1 MRAHRGWGHPARR
14 NEAMQLSP
22 AQIKRAYT
30 QMRLIREF
38 EERLHIENRTGEIA
52 GFTHLYAG
60 QEAVAVGVCENLDD
74 RDYIISTH
82 RGHGHCL
89 ARGCDPRGMMH
100 EIYGRADGLCKGR
113 GGSMHIADLEKGMLG
128 ANGIVGG
135 GQPIALGAAIA
146 CDLRG
151 DGSVAV
157 SFTGDGASNQGTVF
171 EAMNMAVVLKAPKV
185 FIFENNGY
193 SEHTGASYGIG
204 SDLKTR
210 TEGFGI
216 PVWEADGFDFFDVH
230 RAAGEAI
237 AQARAGKGPVAVIA
251 ETTRYFGHFEGD
263 PQNYRA
269 KGEVEMF
276 RREKDCLLKIR
287 ARVTQ
292 AGIFTEAELDAIDA
306 QVLAQIDDAVASAK
320 AGPTPGAETLLQDVY
335 IDY

>member
-1 MRAHRGWGHPARR
+1 
-14 NEAMQLSP
+14 MQQSP
-22 AQIKRAYT
+22 EQIRRAYR

-38 EERLHIENRTGEIA
+38 EERLHVENRSGEIA

-60 QEAVAVGVCENLDD
+60 QEAIAVGVCENLDD

-89 ARGCDPRGMMH
+89 AKGCDPVGMMH
-100 EIYGRADGLCKGR
+100 EIYGREDGLCKGR
-113 GGSMHIADLEKGMLG
+113 GGSMHIADLDKGMLG

-146 CDLRG
+146 CALRG
-151 DGSVAV
+151 DGSVSV

-185 FIFENNGY
+185 FVLENNGY

-204 SDLKTR
+204 GDLKTR

-216 PVWEADGFDFFDVH
+216 KVWEADGFDYFDVH
-230 RAAGEAI
+230 RAASEAI
-237 AQARAGKGPVAVIA
+237 AYAREGKGPTAVYA
-251 ETTRYFGHFEGD
+251 TATRYFGHFEGD
-263 PQNYRA
+263 PQHYRA
-269 KGEVEMF
+269 KGEVEKF
-276 RREKDCLLKIR
+276 RAESDCLMKMRQRI
-287 ARVTQ
+287 VE
-292 AGIFTEAELDAIDA
+292 AGIFADADLDAIDTEILA
-306 QVLAQIDDAVASAK
+306 IVDGAVTSARAAAPPPISVLH
-320 AGPTPGAETLLQDVY
+320 QDVY

>member
-1 MRAHRGWGHPARR
+1 
-14 NEAMQLSP
+14 MQLSP
-22 AQIKRAYT
+22 AQIKQAYT

-60 QEAVAVGVCENLDD
+60 QEAVAVGVCENLDE

-135 GQPIALGAAIA
+135 GQPIALGAALA

-151 DGSVAV
+151 DGSVAL

-185 FIFENNGY
+185 FVFENNGY

-237 AQARAGKGPVAVIA
+237 AWARAGKGPVAVIA

-269 KGEVEMF
+269 KGEVEEF
-276 RREKDCLLKIR
+276 RKEKDCLLKFR
-287 ARVTQ
+287 TRVTQ

-306 QVLAQIDDAVASAK
+306 QVLAQIDDAVATAK
-320 AGPTPGAETLLQDVY
+320 SGPVPGSDTLLQDVY

>member
-1 MRAHRGWGHPARR
+1 
-14 NEAMQLSP
+14 MQQSP
-22 AQIKRAYT
+22 AQIRHAYT
-30 QMRLIREF
+30 RMRLIREF
-38 EERLHIENRTGEIA
+38 EERLHVENPKGEIA

-60 QEAVAVGVCENLDD
+60 QEAIAVGICENLDE

-89 ARGCDPRGMMH
+89 ARGCDPRDMMH

-113 GGSMHIADLEKGMLG
+113 GGSMHIADLSKGMLG

-146 CDLRG
+146 CALRG
-151 DGSVAV
+151 DGSVSV

-185 FIFENNGY
+185 FVFEDNGY

-204 SDLKTR
+204 GDLKTR

-216 PVWEADGFDFFDVH
+216 PVWEADGFDYFAVYE
-230 RAAGEAI
+230 AARDAI
-237 AQARAGKGPVAVIA
+237 AEARAGRGPVAVLA
-251 ETTRYFGHFEGD
+251 TATRYFGHFEGD

-269 KGEVEMF
+269 KDEVKRF
-276 RREKDCLLKIR
+276 REEKDCLMQMR
-287 ARVTQ
+287 RRVVE
-292 AGIFTEAELDAIDA
+292 AGIFSESDLDAIDA
-306 QVLAQIDDAVASAK
+306 AVIEQIDAAVASARE
-320 AGPTPGAETLLQDVY
+320 GPRPGPEIMLQDVY
-335 IDY
+335 LDY

>member
-1 MRAHRGWGHPARR
+1 
-14 NEAMQLSP
+14 MQLSP

-60 QEAVAVGVCENLDD
+60 QEAVAVGVCENLDE

-135 GQPIALGAAIA
+135 GQPIALGAALA
-146 CDLRG
+146 CAMRG
-151 DGSVAV
+151 DGSVAL

-216 PVWEADGFDFFDVH
+216 PVWEADGFDFFDVY

-269 KGEVEMF
+269 KGEVEQF

-306 QVLAQIDDAVASAK
+306 EVLAQIDDAVASAK
-320 AGPTPGAETLLQDVY
+320 AGPVPGSETLMQDVY